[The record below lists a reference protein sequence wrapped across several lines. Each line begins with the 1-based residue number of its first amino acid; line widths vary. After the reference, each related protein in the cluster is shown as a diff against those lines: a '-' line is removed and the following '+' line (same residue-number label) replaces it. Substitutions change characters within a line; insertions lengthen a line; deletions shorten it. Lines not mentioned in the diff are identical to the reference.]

1 MTDFTL
7 GGYSVTKELAA
18 QQVTRGGK
26 TVYILSL
33 PIQLVPVHL
42 PIPDPSRP
50 IDSNRAVSKS
60 HAEGFGA
67 YWLKNVGSWTVPP
80 LLVDTADHLKF
91 DEKFTITDGPRLGV
105 LHLPDYSNQI
115 LRTLDGQ
122 HRILGWA
129 LVRNRLIKD
138 LEAAQE
144 QFQIAQRTGTAIE
157 KDLATEKLEQT
168 RASLQRMQT
177 EQVTLEIVS
186 GVTEHEHKTFF
197 VTIADNAVGINTSE
211 RARMD
216 ETNMTSRV
224 AKQLV
229 DTLDVLQNRV
239 EMRKSS
245 AGKSSKDLVSLA
257 NVRDIVRHSCFGIK
271 GKVTAAREQS
281 VNDANAMEISE
292 HFFRAMSEA
301 VPQLKQIVNGT
312 YLPKA
317 LKQESLLGS
326 VTIWRC
332 LAGSYNDLA
341 VTLVNNRDLHWNKSG
356 HDKFVA
362 MLTELYK
369 KMKISGTGSERKIM
383 GAWAET
389 GCFNPGEL
397 APRSRAQD
405 LRNLS
410 TLFTAWAESGMAF
423 SPKKVSR

>member
-1 MTDFTL
+1 MTDFKL

-91 DEKFTITDGPRLGV
+91 DEKFSITDGPRLGV

-122 HRILGWA
+122 HRILGWSI
-129 LVRNRLIKD
+129 VRNRLIKD

-144 QFQIAQRTGTAIE
+144 QFQIAQRTGTSIE
-157 KDLATEKLEQT
+157 KDLASEKLEQT

-197 VTIADNAVGINTSE
+197 ITIADNAVGINTSE

-216 ETNMTSRV
+216 ETNMTARV
-224 AKQLV
+224 AKQLT
-229 DTLDVLQNRV
+229 DNLEILQNRI

-245 AGKSSKDLVSLA
+245 AGKSSKDLMSLA
-257 NVRDIVRHSCFGIK
+257 NVRDIVRHACFGIK

-281 VNDANAMEISE
+281 VNDSNAIEISE
-292 HFFRAMSEA
+292 HFFRAMNEA
-301 VPQLKQIVNGT
+301 IPHLQQISNGI

-341 VTLVNNRDLHWNKSG
+341 VKLVNNKELHWDKNG
-356 HDKFVA
+356 HDKFVE
-362 MLTELYK
+362 MLKELFK
-369 KMKISGTGSERKIM
+369 KMKISGTGSNRKIQST
-383 GAWAET
+383 WAET

-410 TLFTAWAESGMAF
+410 ALFTAWAESGTAF
-423 SPKKVSR
+423 NPKKINK

>member
-91 DEKFTITDGPRLGV
+91 DEKFTIIDGPRLGV

-144 QFQIAQRTGTAIE
+144 QFQIAQRTGTTIE

-301 VPQLKQIVNGT
+301 IPQLKQIVNGT

-341 VTLVNNRDLHWNKSG
+341 VTLVNNKDLHWNKSG

-410 TLFTAWAESGMAF
+410 TLFTAWAESGVAF

>member
-91 DEKFTITDGPRLGV
+91 DEKFSITDGPRLGV

-122 HRILGWA
+122 HRILGWSI
-129 LVRNRLIKD
+129 VRNRLIKD

-144 QFQIAQRTGTAIE
+144 QFQIAQRTGTSIE
-157 KDLATEKLEQT
+157 KDLASEKLEQT

-197 VTIADNAVGINTSE
+197 ITIADNAVGINTSE

-216 ETNMTSRV
+216 ETNMTARV
-224 AKQLV
+224 AKQLT
-229 DTLDVLQNRV
+229 DTLAVLQNRI

-245 AGKSSKDLVSLA
+245 AGKSSKDLMSLA

-281 VNDANAMEISE
+281 VNDANAIEISD
-292 HFFRAMSEA
+292 HFFRAMIEA
-301 VPQLKQIVNGT
+301 IPHLQQISNGT
-312 YLPKA
+312 YLPKT

-341 VTLVNNRDLHWNKSG
+341 VTLVNNKELHWDKSG
-356 HDKFVA
+356 HDKFVD
-362 MLTELYK
+362 MLKELYK
-369 KMKISGTGSERKIM
+369 KMKISGTGNDRKILSS
-383 GAWAET
+383 WAET

-410 TLFTAWAESGMAF
+410 ALFTAWAENGAAF
-423 SPKKVSR
+423 SPKKITK

>member
-50 IDSNRAVSKS
+50 IDTNRAVSKS

-122 HRILGWA
+122 HRILGWSI
-129 LVRNRLIKD
+129 VRNRLIKE

-224 AKQLV
+224 SKQLV
-229 DTLDVLQNRV
+229 DSLDLLQNRV

-245 AGKSSKDLVSLA
+245 AGKTSKDLMSLA

-281 VNDANAMEISE
+281 VNDANAMEVSE
-292 HFFRAMSEA
+292 HFYRAMSEA
-301 VPQLKQIVNGT
+301 IPQLQQIINGT
-312 YLPKA
+312 YLPKTM
-317 LKQESLLGS
+317 KQESLLGS

-341 VTLVNNRDLHWNKSG
+341 VTLVNNKDLHWNKSG
-356 HDKFVA
+356 HDKFVE

-369 KMKISGTGSERKIM
+369 KMKISGTGSDRKVLA
-383 GAWAET
+383 AWAET

-410 TLFTAWAESGMAF
+410 ALFTAWAESGIAF
-423 SPKKVSR
+423 NPKKVSK